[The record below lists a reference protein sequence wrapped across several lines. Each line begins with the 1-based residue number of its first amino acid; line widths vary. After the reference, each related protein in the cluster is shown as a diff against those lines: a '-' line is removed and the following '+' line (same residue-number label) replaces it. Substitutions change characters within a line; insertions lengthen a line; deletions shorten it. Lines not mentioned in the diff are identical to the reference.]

1 MDPPL
6 APAGQPNNCW
16 QDEADRRP
24 CGAGGLGP
32 PVDESA
38 PEESVVAEAVAAV
51 AAEESVVAAEAAVA
65 AEESVAS
72 AKAAVAAEES
82 VASAKA
88 AVAAEES
95 VTSAEAAVASAEES
109 VVAAEAAV
117 VAAEAAV
124 GCDPARAERCAAER
138 TGNLEACGRCRRG
151 GGLRLRDG
159 AEQHRSGQ
167 RAGTHRTGGC
177 TPD

>member
-72 AKAAVAAEES
+72 A
-82 VASAKA
+82 
-88 AVAAEES
+88 
-95 VTSAEAAVASAEES
+95 EAAVASAEES
-109 VVAAEAAV
+109 VVAAEAAA

-138 TGNLEACGRCRRG
+138 TGNREACGRCRRG

>member
-6 APAGQPNNCW
+6 APTGQPNNCW

-82 VASAKA
+82 VASA
-88 AVAAEES
+88 
-95 VTSAEAAVASAEES
+95 EAAVASAEES

-138 TGNLEACGRCRRG
+138 TGNREACGRCRRG